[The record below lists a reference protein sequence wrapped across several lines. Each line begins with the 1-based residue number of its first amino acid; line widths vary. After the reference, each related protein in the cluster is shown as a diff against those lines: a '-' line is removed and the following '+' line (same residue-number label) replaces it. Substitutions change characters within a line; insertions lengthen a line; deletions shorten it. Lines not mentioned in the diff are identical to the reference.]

1 MNLMSGI
8 SVDALELTSEK
19 VIIMTVDPDMV
30 DSCKAYSAYEMLHK
44 LFPNNTVIG
53 LVAGTKLDFADTDYL
68 KELRK
73 RIDKELAARSG

>member
-8 SVDALELTSEK
+8 SVDALELTPEK

-30 DSCKAYSAYEMLHK
+30 DLCNAGSVYEMLHK
-44 LFPNNTVIG
+44 LFPNNAVIG

-68 KELRK
+68 KVLREQ
-73 RIDKELAARSG
+73 IDKELAARSG